1 MADVKPPSD
10 RPQRKM
16 STTGDSLYKV
26 LGLEKG
32 ATAED
37 IKRAYRYRF
46 TPLRFIKTYRYLFY
60 FIFLTEEIARCSEAA
75 VSDS

>member
-46 TPLRFIKTYRYLFY
+46 TPLHFIKTYHYY
-60 FIFLTEEIARCSEAA
+60 FF
-75 VSDS
+75 